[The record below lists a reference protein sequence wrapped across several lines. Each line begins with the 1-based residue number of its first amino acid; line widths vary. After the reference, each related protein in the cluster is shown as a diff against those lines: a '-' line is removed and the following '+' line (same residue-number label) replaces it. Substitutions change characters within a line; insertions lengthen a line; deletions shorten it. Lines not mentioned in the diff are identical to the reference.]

1 MRLNINKYQEMMQQR
16 NIEKADIERMT
27 GITVQTLDWIF
38 ENEYLEV
45 STLERLAQVVECD
58 AREIALPDH
67 YGNENVIEW
76 VKDGKTATL
85 SLTQG
90 RTISRVMKL
99 AKSRPEEC
107 KIVAQNTDGS
117 VCARVPISWIRIN
130 PPKQFTDEQ
139 KKEMAYRLNGNN
151 FNRAN
156 TGNEMD

>member
-58 AREIALPDH
+58 AKEIALPDH

-107 KIVAQNTDGS
+107 KIVAENKDGS
-117 VCARVPISWIRIN
+117 ICVRVPVGWIKISPIREVSEEQKEAARVRM
-130 PPKQFTDEQ
+130 
-139 KKEMAYRLNGNN
+139 KEMRENKIL
-151 FNRAN
+151 
-156 TGNEMD
+156 

>member
-45 STLERLAQVVECD
+45 STLERLAQVVECN
-58 AREIALPDH
+58 AKEIALPDH

-117 VCARVPISWIRIN
+117 VCARVPVGWIKISPIREVSE
-130 PPKQFTDEQ
+130 EQ
-139 KKEMAYRLNGNN
+139 KEAARVRMKEMRENKIL
-151 FNRAN
+151 
-156 TGNEMD
+156 

>member
-45 STLERLAQVVECD
+45 STLERLAQVVECN
-58 AREIALPDH
+58 AKEIALPDH

-76 VKDGKTATL
+76 VKDGKMATL

-117 VCARVPISWIRIN
+117 ICARVPVGWIKISPIR
-130 PPKQFTDEQ
+130 EVSEVQ
-139 KKEMAYRLNGNN
+139 KEAARVRMKEMRENKIL
-151 FNRAN
+151 
-156 TGNEMD
+156 

>member
-38 ENEYLEV
+38 ENQYLEV

-58 AREIALPDH
+58 TGEIALPDH

-107 KIVAQNTDGS
+107 KIIAQNADGS
-117 VCARVPISWIRIN
+117 ICAKVPVGWIKISPIKEVSEEQKEAARVRM
-130 PPKQFTDEQ
+130 
-139 KKEMAYRLNGNN
+139 KEMRENN
-151 FNRAN
+151 IL
-156 TGNEMD
+156 

>member
-27 GITVQTLDWIF
+27 GITMQTLDWVF

-45 STLERLAQVVECD
+45 STLERLAQVIECD
-58 AREIALPDH
+58 VGEIALPDH

-117 VCARVPISWIRIN
+117 ICARVPVGWIKISPIREVSE
-130 PPKQFTDEQ
+130 EQ
-139 KKEMAYRLNGNN
+139 KEAARVRMKEMRENN
-151 FNRAN
+151 
-156 TGNEMD
+156 TL

>member
-1 MRLNINKYQEMMQQR
+1 MRLNINKYQEMMQER

-45 STLERLAQVVECD
+45 STLERLAQVVECN
-58 AREIALPDH
+58 AKEIALPDH

-117 VCARVPISWIRIN
+117 ICARVPVGWIKISPIREVSE
-130 PPKQFTDEQ
+130 EQ
-139 KKEMAYRLNGNN
+139 KAAARARMKEMRDNKIL
-151 FNRAN
+151 
-156 TGNEMD
+156 

>member
-16 NIEKADIERMT
+16 NIEKVDIERMT

-38 ENEYLEV
+38 ENQYLEV

-58 AREIALPDH
+58 TREIALPDH

-76 VKDGKTATL
+76 IKDGKTATL

-99 AKSRPEEC
+99 AKRRPEEC
-107 KIVAQNTDGS
+107 KIVAENKDGS
-117 VCARVPISWIRIN
+117 ICARVPVGWIKISPI
-130 PPKQFTDEQ
+130 KEVSEEQ
-139 KKEMAYRLNGNN
+139 KEAARVRMKEMRENN
-151 FNRAN
+151 IL
-156 TGNEMD
+156 

>member
-107 KIVAQNTDGS
+107 KIVAQNIDGS
-117 VCARVPISWIRIN
+117 VCARVPVGWIKISPIREVSE
-130 PPKQFTDEQ
+130 EQ
-139 KKEMAYRLNGNN
+139 KEAARVRMKEMRENN
-151 FNRAN
+151 
-156 TGNEMD
+156 ML

>member
-58 AREIALPDH
+58 TREIALPDH

-76 VKDGKTATL
+76 VKDGKTETL

-99 AKSRPEEC
+99 AKRRPEEC

-117 VCARVPISWIRIN
+117 ICARVPVGWIKISPIREVSE
-130 PPKQFTDEQ
+130 EQ
-139 KKEMAYRLNGNN
+139 KEAARARMKEMRVNKIL
-151 FNRAN
+151 
-156 TGNEMD
+156 

>member
-1 MRLNINKYQEMMQQR
+1 MRLNINKYQEMMQER

-58 AREIALPDH
+58 TKEIALPDH

-107 KIVAQNTDGS
+107 KIIAENKDGS
-117 VCARVPISWIRIN
+117 ICARVPVGWIKISPIREVSE
-130 PPKQFTDEQ
+130 EQ
-139 KKEMAYRLNGNN
+139 KEAARVRMKEMRENKIL
-151 FNRAN
+151 
-156 TGNEMD
+156 

>member
-1 MRLNINKYQEMMQQR
+1 MRLNINKYQEMMQRR

-45 STLERLAQVVECD
+45 STLERLAQVVECN
-58 AREIALPDH
+58 AKEIALPDH

-117 VCARVPISWIRIN
+117 ICARVPVGWIKISPIREVSE
-130 PPKQFTDEQ
+130 EQ
-139 KKEMAYRLNGNN
+139 KEAARVRMKEMRENN
-151 FNRAN
+151 IL
-156 TGNEMD
+156 

>member
-27 GITVQTLDWIF
+27 GITVRTLDWIF
-38 ENEYLEV
+38 KNEFLEV
-45 STLERLAQVVECD
+45 STLERLAQVVERD
-58 AREIALPDH
+58 AGEIALPDH

-107 KIVAQNTDGS
+107 KIVAENKDGS
-117 VCARVPISWIRIN
+117 ICARVPVGWIKISPIREVSE
-130 PPKQFTDEQ
+130 EQ
-139 KKEMAYRLNGNN
+139 KEAARVRMKEMRENKIL
-151 FNRAN
+151 
-156 TGNEMD
+156 

>member
-107 KIVAQNTDGS
+107 KIIAKNKDGS
-117 VCARVPISWIRIN
+117 ICARVPVGWIKISPIREVSE
-130 PPKQFTDEQ
+130 KQKEAARIRM
-139 KKEMAYRLNGNN
+139 KEMRENN
-151 FNRAN
+151 
-156 TGNEMD
+156 ML

>member
-1 MRLNINKYQEMMQQR
+1 MRLNINKYQEMLLQR
-16 NIEKADIERMT
+16 NIEKADVQRMT

-45 STLERLAQVVECD
+45 STLERLAQAVECD

-107 KIVAQNTDGS
+107 KIVAENKDGS
-117 VCARVPISWIRIN
+117 ICARVPVGWIKISPIREVSE
-130 PPKQFTDEQ
+130 EQ
-139 KKEMAYRLNGNN
+139 KEAARVRMKEMRENKIL
-151 FNRAN
+151 
-156 TGNEMD
+156 

>member
-45 STLERLAQVVECD
+45 STLERLAQVVECG
-58 AREIALPDH
+58 AREIALQDH

-76 VKDGKTATL
+76 VKDGKTAIL

-107 KIVAQNTDGS
+107 KIVAENKDGS
-117 VCARVPISWIRIN
+117 ICARVPVGWIKISPIREVSE
-130 PPKQFTDEQ
+130 EQ
-139 KKEMAYRLNGNN
+139 KEAARVRMKEMRENKIL
-151 FNRAN
+151 
-156 TGNEMD
+156 

>member
-1 MRLNINKYQEMMQQR
+1 MRLNINKYQEMMQRR
-16 NIEKADIERMT
+16 NIEKADIEKMT

-45 STLERLAQVVECD
+45 STLERLAQVVECN
-58 AREIALPDH
+58 AKEIALPDH

-117 VCARVPISWIRIN
+117 VCARVPVGWIKISPIREVSE
-130 PPKQFTDEQ
+130 EQ
-139 KKEMAYRLNGNN
+139 KEAARVRMKEMRENKIL
-151 FNRAN
+151 
-156 TGNEMD
+156 

>member
-1 MRLNINKYQEMMQQR
+1 MRLNINKYQEMMQER

-67 YGNENVIEW
+67 WGNENVIEW

-90 RTISRVMKL
+90 RTISRV
-99 AKSRPEEC
+99 
-107 KIVAQNTDGS
+107 
-117 VCARVPISWIRIN
+117 PISWIRIN

-139 KKEMAYRLNGNN
+139 IKEMAYRLNGNN